1 MDSAKALDPC
11 DDDPPGKH
19 GYGRNTICLF
29 LRLVMNGV
37 SLRAVPRV
45 LRVIAEALGLPL
57 EIPHW
62 TTGRLWLMRLG
73 HAMLTMPL
81 TKGEDWAWLTD
92 HSVQIGQEK
101 GLAILG
107 IRLRDLPARGECLEL
122 KNLRLVAWMPRKSW
136 TRREVDDT
144 FEQATLRT
152 GVPRVIVNDHGADLA
167 GGVKFFQERHP
178 ETMDIYDLKHKAAC
192 LLKHRLEKNPR
203 WQAFQ
208 QHVGKTRCAVQQT
221 EMAFLAPRTPKP
233 KARFMNLQSHLEWAE
248 TVLAILRQPPAE
260 VLQWVRPERLQEK
273 LGWLEEFAEPV
284 AEWSEWQ
291 RVVNLSV
298 EFVNRQGIYR
308 GVEQDLRGQL
318 PQTFAHSSTATLAEE
333 LVAFVAAQAEPMK
346 DGERFPGS
354 TEVLESCFGK
364 LKVLEKQQSQGG
376 FTSLMVSFGALLAE
390 TTSTAVHAA
399 MKHSRTHDIY
409 QWCKDHLG
417 TTLFTQRK
425 LAFAQSA
432 TKPG

>member
-1 MDSAKALDPC
+1 MDPAQALDPC
-11 DDDPPGKH
+11 DDDPPCEH
-19 GYGRNTICLF
+19 GYGRNTISLF

-37 SLRAVPRV
+37 SLRCVPRV
-45 LRVIAEALGLPL
+45 LRVIAEAFGLPL

-73 HAMLTMPL
+73 HAMLTTPL
-81 TKGEDWAWLTD
+81 TKGKDWAWLAD

-122 KNLRLVAWMPRKSW
+122 KDLYPIAWIPRKSW
-136 TRREVDDT
+136 TRREVDEAL
-144 FEQATLRT
+144 EQAARRT
-152 GVPRVIVNDHGADLA
+152 GVPRVIVDDHGADLA

-178 ETMDIYDLKHKAAC
+178 GTAEIYDMKHKAAC
-192 LLKHRLEKNPR
+192 LLKHRLEKEPR

-208 QHVGKTRCAVQQT
+208 RQVGKTRCAVQQT
-221 EMAFLAPRTPKP
+221 EMAFLAPRAPKP
-233 KARFMNLQSHLEWAE
+233 KARFMNLQSHLDWAE
-248 TVLAILRQPPAE
+248 GVLVVLRQPPAE
-260 VLQWVRPERLQEK
+260 VLQWARRERLQEK
-273 LGWLEEFAEPV
+273 FGWLEAFAEPL

-291 RVVNLSV
+291 QVVNHAV
-298 EFVNRQGIYR
+298 EFVNHQGIYR
-308 GVEQDLRGQL
+308 GAGQELRRQL
-318 PQTFAHSSTATLAEE
+318 PRKFAHSSTATLAKE
-333 LVAFVAAQAEPMK
+333 LVAFVAAQAKPVK
-346 DGERFPGS
+346 HGERFPGS

-364 LKVLEKQQSQGG
+364 MKVLEKQQSQGG
-376 FTSLMVSFGALLAE
+376 FTNFMVSFGALLAE
-390 TTSTAVHAA
+390 TTATAVHAA
-399 MKHSRTHDIY
+399 MKHSGTHDVY

-425 LAFAQSA
+425 FAFAPST